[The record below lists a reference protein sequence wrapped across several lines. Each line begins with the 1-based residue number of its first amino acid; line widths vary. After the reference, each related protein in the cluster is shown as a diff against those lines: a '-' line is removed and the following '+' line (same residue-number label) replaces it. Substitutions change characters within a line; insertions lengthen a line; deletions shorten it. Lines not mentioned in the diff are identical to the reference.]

1 MGRQALVSH
10 GTRQKHQNITKSISV
25 FTKEKHIKANT
36 NSSSMSS
43 SNSMKS
49 VTNTQSTVLNS
60 FISSETV
67 QFVIFKPLSFCFK
80 ETIGFD
86 VKASFA
92 SRSVSRLIS

>member
-1 MGRQALVSH
+1 MGRQALVTH
-10 GTRQKHQNITKSISV
+10 GTGQKHQNITKSISV
-25 FTKEKHIKANT
+25 ITKEKHIKVNK

-49 VTNTQSTVLNS
+49 VTNTQSTVSN
-60 FISSETV
+60 FVISSETV
-67 QFVIFKPLSFCFK
+67 QFVVFKLLSFCFK

-92 SRSVSRLIS
+92 SRPVSRLIS